1 MYAVITTGGKQ
12 YKVFPGEK
20 IKVEKVSFNEGET
33 VVFDVLL
40 LKKDDETI
48 EVGTPIVE
56 GVSVIGKVL
65 KHGKAKK
72 ILVFKKKRR
81 KNYSKLI
88 GHRQPFTEILIEDIK
103 VN

>member
-1 MYAVITTGGKQ
+1 MYAVILTGGKQ

-20 IKVEKVSFNEGET
+20 IKVEKISIKEGET
-33 VVFDVLL
+33 VTFDVLM
-40 LKKDDETI
+40 LKKDDETVEI
-48 EVGTPIVE
+48 GTPIVE
-56 GVSVIGKVL
+56 GAAVVGKVL
-65 KHGKAKK
+65 KQGKAKK
-72 ILVFKKKRR
+72 ILIFKKKRR

>member
-1 MYAVITTGGKQ
+1 MYAVIMTGGKQ

-20 IKVEKVSFNEGET
+20 IKVEKINVEVGGT
-33 VVFDVLL
+33 VNFDVLM
-40 LKKDDETI
+40 LKKDDETVEI
-48 EVGTPIVE
+48 GTPILE
-56 GVSVIGKVL
+56 GAVVIGKVL
-65 KHGKAKK
+65 RQGKAKK

-88 GHRQPFTEILIEDIK
+88 GHRQPFTEIIIEDIK